1 MTKNFFVVLALLIPN
16 KEFVKMHNF
25 DVYIEPLIEE
35 LQVLWK
41 GVLTYDVVR
50 PVEQRQFALKAILTW
65 TIHDYPT

>member
-1 MTKNFFVVLALLIPN
+1 
-16 KEFVKMHNF
+16 MHNF

-41 GVLTYDVVR
+41 GVSTYDVVR
-50 PVEQRQFALKAILTW
+50 LVEQRQFALKAILTW